1 MTTSD
6 GARDDTTERVL
17 EQAVARET
25 AVHGRRWA
33 AQYGGYFNDPAVAA
47 PFLDVI
53 EDGLRAKAPDVLVD
67 LGGGT
72 GFILAELIRRGKL
85 SPAVKLYDMDLS
97 DRQLESLADA
107 RIRPLK
113 SSFLEFRRDAVA
125 AGAERLMLITRST
138 LHYAGL
144 AGQKPLLRHLRGQ
157 LRPGEL
163 FIHQTACNA
172 RPEDALLV
180 DELLERLHSEKWLPP
195 LDSLVRLCEDAGFRV
210 ARVADAPDLAMDEA
224 TLADRYGIAPGEMAD
239 IRARLGEAYADSPRW
254 RSTPEGFVALLGY
267 KILVCEAA

>member
-1 MTTSD
+1 MASGEEKRND
-6 GARDDTTERVL
+6 KVERVL
-17 EQAVARET
+17 EEAVARET

-33 AQYGGYFNDPAVAA
+33 AQYGGYFNDPTVAA

-72 GFILAELIRRGKL
+72 GFVLAELMRRRKL
-85 SPAVKLYDMDLS
+85 PPGVRLYDMDLS
-97 DRQLESLADA
+97 DRQLESLPDP

-113 SSFLEFRRDAVA
+113 SSFLEFQRAAVA
-125 AGAERLMLITRST
+125 AGTERLMLITRST

-180 DELLERLHSEKWLPP
+180 DELLERLHSDKWLPP
-195 LDSLVRLCEDAGFRV
+195 LDSLVRLCEEAGFRV

-254 RSTPEGFVALLGY
+254 KAAREGFVVLLGY

>member
-1 MTTSD
+1 MTPGNGTRND
-6 GARDDTTERVL
+6 KVERVL
-17 EQAVARET
+17 EEAVARET

-47 PFLDVI
+47 PLLEVI
-53 EDGLRAKAPDVLVD
+53 EDALREKTPDVLVD

-85 SPAVKLYDMDLS
+85 PPGTKLYDMDLS
-97 DRQLESLADA
+97 DRQLESLPDP

-113 SSFLEFRRDAVA
+113 SSFLEFQRAAVA
-125 AGAERLMLITRST
+125 AGTERLMLITRST

-195 LDSLVRLCEDAGFRV
+195 LGSLLTLCEGAGFRV
-210 ARVADAPDLAMDEA
+210 PRVADAPDLAMDEA
-224 TLADRYGIAPGEMAD
+224 TLADRYKIGPEEMAD
-239 IRARLGEAYADSPRW
+239 IRARLGAAYEGSPRW
-254 RSTPEGFVALLGY
+254 RTTPDGFVVLLGY
-267 KILVCEAA
+267 KILVCEAV

>member
-1 MTTSD
+1 MTSEHERQD
-6 GARDDTTERVL
+6 HHTERIL
-17 EQAVARET
+17 EEAVARET

-33 AQYGGYFNDPAVAA
+33 AQYGGYFSDPAVAA

-53 EDGLRAKAPDVLVD
+53 EAGLRAKAPDVLVD

-85 SPAVKLYDMDLS
+85 PPGVKLYDMDLS
-97 DRQLESLADA
+97 DRQLESLPDP

-113 SSFLEFRRDAVA
+113 SSFLEFQRAAVA
-125 AGAERLMLITRST
+125 TATERLMLITRST

-144 AGQKPLLRHLRGQ
+144 AGQKPLLKHLREQ

-180 DELLERLHSEKWLPP
+180 DELLERLHSDKWLPP
-195 LDSLVRLCEDAGFRV
+195 LDSLIRLCEDAGFRV
-210 ARVADAPDLAMDEA
+210 TRVADAPDLAMDEA

-254 RSTPEGFVALLGY
+254 KATRAGFVVLLGY
-267 KILVCEAA
+267 KILACEAA